1 MSTFLVQLERH
12 SIMKYRKRTGTF
24 TCLAKNHAPSAKNG
38 LSLLD
43 ARGVPGSDSPGNSHS
58 RGFLPLLAIPDAPP
72 ACFRHWR
79 QQASVPLARHSL
91 PGGFSSPMFYTI
103 TKNHPFGWFFIMVE
117 HRGVSSRGS
126 TPLGQGRSEATLW
139 PHSLRPQ
146 VLLPYVLYHN
156 KKPPIWVVLCYG
168 GA

>member
-103 TKNHPFGWFFIMVE
+103 TKNHLSRVACIT
-117 HRGVSSRGS
+117 RGVSSRGS
-126 TPLGQGRSEATLW
+126 TPLGQPA
-139 PHSLRPQ
+139 LRPHWG
-146 VLLPYVLYHN
+146 LIHSRPGSPPLCLYTR
-156 KKPPIWVVLCYG
+156 KKPP
-168 GA
+168 